1 MIKTEELKLRKNVSL
16 VCSALIRSIMVCNE
30 KRMNIFNFLVT
41 FQDQNNLRKGR
52 QWPLINL
59 RFMDAAFQ
67 NKQELKVSSS
77 FQMTS
82 S

>member
-16 VCSALIRSIMVCNE
+16 VCSALIRSIMVCNK
-30 KRMNIFNFLVT
+30 KRMNNFLVT

-52 QWPLINL
+52 HWPLIGL

>member
-16 VCSALIRSIMVCNE
+16 VCSALIRSIMVWNE

-52 QWPLINL
+52 QWPLIKL

>member
-52 QWPLINL
+52 QWPLIKL